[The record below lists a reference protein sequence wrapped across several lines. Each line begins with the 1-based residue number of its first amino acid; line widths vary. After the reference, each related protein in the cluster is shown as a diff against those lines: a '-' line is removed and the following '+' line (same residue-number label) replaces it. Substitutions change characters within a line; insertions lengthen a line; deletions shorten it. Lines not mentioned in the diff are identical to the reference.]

1 MDIETIYGF
10 DYALRKNYNVR
21 IKCDSKGVNMK
32 KLMEMP
38 PYELGESGKEEAIEY
53 LIMYLSKGKAN
64 DKRLAASAIGK
75 LAERYKESCSRAVPY
90 LIENLSDSHG
100 QVRQYTIKA
109 LSKVIVPQKYYN
121 LIKNLSENDSAEYC
135 RRAASELLE
144 KMKLYENKDT
154 PAVRIAG
161 SPKSETFLD
170 NFSEVEFRAEEN
182 RFIEMLNKQC
192 GIKLTD
198 KQKAAVLHKEG
209 PALVLAVPGAGKTTV
224 LLARTANLIINH
236 RVNTAAI
243 LSITFSRASALDMKN
258 RYYNFFSEI
267 TSIGANFSTIHS
279 FSYELIRKYSI
290 MKNIS
295 YKIIEEGE
303 NKGAKREILRAL
315 FKEHNGENIDDDAL
329 EDLINSIG
337 YAKNMMLKGEEL
349 QEYSD
354 TLDLRCFIE
363 IFQGYEKI
371 KRVNNYI
378 DYDDMLTLA
387 YEILKGDGELL
398 NRYRGLYKYIQIDEG
413 QDTSKIQHKLIE
425 LIAKPQNNV
434 FVVADDDQSIYS
446 FRGAYPRFLLEF
458 DSMYGETRKYFIEQ
472 NFRSTPQIVGL
483 ANRFIK
489 NNTERFNKEL
499 HTNNPSGDMVKMVK
513 LKDEVEEVEYI
524 LRRIDESKSKES
536 VILYRNNMAAIKL
549 ADELSRRGVSFYI
562 RDYNRFFFKH
572 FIIQDIRS
580 FIMFTLDY
588 GDREAFN
595 RIYYRINSY
604 IAKDTVHLINSST
617 QGGKDVFVTTEV
629 LNEIS
634 GSQKGALGRL
644 RKIFD
649 FLKLKSPVEFIDYIE
664 KELAYSKYL
673 KDNCVNMGYSYESLR
688 VILSNLKALA
698 ARCNSFASFM
708 VRLEDLEKVLE
719 EARYKKGKCD
729 ITLSTI
735 HSSKGLEFY
744 NVFLIDLIDNI
755 MPTRSSIERYDMGS
769 LGELE
774 EERRL
779 MYVALTRAKRNLH
792 IITLESKNEETV
804 KHSRFINDILNS
816 IGRMG

>member
-1 MDIETIYGF
+1 
-10 DYALRKNYNVR
+10 
-21 IKCDSKGVNMK
+21 MK
-32 KLMEMP
+32 KLMEMA
-38 PYELGESGKEEAIEY
+38 PYELGESGREEAIEY

-75 LAERYKESCSRAVPY
+75 LAERHKESCSKAVPF

-109 LSKVIVPQKYYN
+109 LSKVIVPQRYYS
-121 LIKNLSENDSAEYC
+121 LIKNLSENDTAEYC
-135 RRAASELLE
+135 RRAAAELLE
-144 KMKLYENKDT
+144 KMKQYMNKSEVSPTVVKAVSIPKVETFADNYTEIKFRADENK
-154 PAVRIAG
+154 
-161 SPKSETFLD
+161 
-170 NFSEVEFRAEEN
+170 
-182 RFIEMLNKQC
+182 FIDMLNKQC
-192 GIKLTD
+192 GIRLTE
-198 KQKAAVLHKEG
+198 KQKAAVLHKDG

-236 RVNTAAI
+236 RVNPASI

-303 NKGAKREILRAL
+303 SKGAKREILRTL

-329 EDLINSIG
+329 EDMINSIG
-337 YAKNMMLKGEEL
+337 YVKNMMLNREEIL
-349 QEYSD
+349 EYSN
-354 TLDLRCFIE
+354 TLDIKCFVQ
-363 IFQGYEKI
+363 IFDGYEKI
-371 KRVNNYI
+371 KRSNNYI

-387 YEILKGDGELL
+387 YEILKRDEEIL
-398 NRYRGLYKYIQIDEG
+398 NRYRNLYNYIQIDEG

-425 LIAKPQNNV
+425 IIANPRNNV

-446 FRGAYPRFLLEF
+446 FRGAYPKFLLEF
-458 DSMYGETRKYFIEQ
+458 DSMYGDTKKYFIEQ

-489 NNTERFNKEL
+489 SNTERFNKEL
-499 HTNNPSGDMVKMVK
+499 HTENRSGDIVKTVK

-524 LRRIDESKSKES
+524 LKQINAAENKES

-562 RDYNRFFFKH
+562 RDYNKFFFKH

-588 GDREAFN
+588 SDREAFN
-595 RIYYRINSY
+595 RIYYRINSF
-604 IAKDTVHLINSST
+604 ISKDTVHHINNKTINVKDIFTAGEALTKISSN
-617 QGGKDVFVTTEV
+617 QR
-629 LNEIS
+629 
-634 GSQKGALGRL
+634 GALGRL
-644 RKIFD
+644 KKIFD
-649 FLKLKSPVEFIDYIE
+649 FLKLKSPVDFIYYLE
-664 KELAYSKYL
+664 KDLAYSKYL
-673 KDNCVNMGYSYESLR
+673 KENCVNMGYSYDSLR
-688 VILSNLKALA
+688 VILSNLKSLA
-698 ARCNSFASFM
+698 SRCNSFAAFL
-708 VRLEDLEKVLE
+708 VRLEELEKIME
-719 EARYKKGKCD
+719 EAKYKKGKCN

-755 MPTRSSIERYDMGS
+755 MPTRSSIERYEMGS
-769 LGELE
+769 QEELE

-804 KHSRFINDILNS
+804 RPSRFIGEILNS
-816 IGRMG
+816 MGRMG